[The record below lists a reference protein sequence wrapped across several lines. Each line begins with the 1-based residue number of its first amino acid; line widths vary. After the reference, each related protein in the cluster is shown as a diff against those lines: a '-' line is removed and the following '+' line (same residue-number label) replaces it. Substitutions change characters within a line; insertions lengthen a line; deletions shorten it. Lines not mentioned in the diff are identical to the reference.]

1 MKETMDTNEWM
12 SEDFGGFFVNVSE
25 VAKSKDCLA
34 VTRMLAIDLSNHP
47 YLTVGDFLKGLSDN
61 DLQALVEGAETEDN
75 GEVML
80 EDLLLISMMLH
91 QSEGLPP
98 IESDNEATDVLNIL
112 INYLVCE
119 SLARKGLVKV
129 FHENMSFGADCA
141 DKIVVQKL

>member
-1 MKETMDTNEWM
+1 MDTNEWM

-34 VTRMLAIDLSNHP
+34 VTRMLAIDLSNYP

-98 IESDNEATDVLNIL
+98 IESDDDATNVLNIL

-119 SLARKGLVKV
+119 SLGRKGLVKV
-129 FHENMSFGADCA
+129 FHENMSFGDDCA